1 MPWWTWLAL
10 GFFALAVLFGA
21 LVVFVHFQRM
31 RRLRAAGL
39 DVAQALEELSHKAEA
54 LENRVDHAAERAALV
69 EERFANLNTS
79 LERLSVLGWALG
91 DVTRTVSQVRSAVT
105 LKK

>member
-39 DVAQALEELSHKAEA
+39 DVAQDLEELSHKAEA
-54 LENRVDHAAERAALV
+54 L
-69 EERFANLNTS
+69 
-79 LERLSVLGWALG
+79 
-91 DVTRTVSQVRSAVT
+91 
-105 LKK
+105 